1 MDLSWINLLF
11 IFLMWGLV
19 PYFLAGIGIGYAT
32 AEDNRTPDRPIQGP
46 LEFRDYLDRTSWFN
60 PISGTNTDQYI
71 IGASLLVL
79 LYKLV
84 K

>member
-1 MDLSWINLLF
+1 M
-11 IFLMWGLV
+11 FL
-19 PYFLAGIGIGYAT
+19 PFFLTGIGLGYLF
-32 AEDNRTPDRPIQGP
+32 EKDNRQPNKPIQGP
-46 LEFRDYLDRTSWFN
+46 LEFRDYLDRTSWYN

-71 IGASLLVL
+71 IGGAVLVL